1 MSVKSIPVPLGQ
13 IPQTVA
19 LQFDFCGPDSDPNS
33 GVLPDFGHIHISII
47 SIISFLAAATLWYSK
62 KSSGEF
68 PALEPPLIVPSGNL
82 TFSY

>member
-47 SIISFLAAATLWYSK
+47 SFLAAYPLVLKKEQWRIPSSRTSTDSTLR
-62 KSSGEF
+62 
-68 PALEPPLIVPSGNL
+68 
-82 TFSY
+82 